1 MIRGVGGSE
10 KRADEFVGDRR
21 SVEDNEDP
29 DRAEKRE
36 CGCCILRGKRYRLG
50 RRHYHVRWLS
60 SPLMTGRP
68 IPASPPGGRVLH
80 SSFSMPDFSA
90 TPKSESSRRA
100 LRPPTSPG
108 SPSSV
113 DLQQHI
119 YNSLLESRT
128 ADISLHVKG
137 TWEAVYKLHRVV
149 LIQSVSTSIQR
160 LSS

>member
-1 MIRGVGGSE
+1 VPTSLSATGGLLRTTKIPTE
-10 KRADEFVGDRR
+10 LR
-21 SVEDNEDP
+21 SASVV
-29 DRAEKRE
+29 AA
-36 CGCCILRGKRYRLG
+36 LRGTQASSKGRHTRELAQFYIMTTRL
-50 RRHYHVRWLS
+50 
-60 SPLMTGRP
+60 

-80 SSFSMPDFSA
+80 PSISMPDFST
-90 TPKSESSRRA
+90 TPKSESSRRV
-100 LRPPTSPG
+100 LSPPTSPG

-128 ADISLHVKG
+128 ADISLHVRG

-149 LIQSVSTSIQR
+149 LIQSVSTSIIQR